1 MNETGMLGTK
11 YLSVFLMLAVCFLLI
26 FFLRFLYGP
35 KGILRKNLWK
45 NIDEDNDNTEKNK
58 EISKEVDNDTK

>member
-1 MNETGMLGTK
+1 MDETEILGTK
-11 YLSVFLMLAVCFLLI
+11 YLSVFLMFAVCFLLI

-45 NIDEDNDNTEKNK
+45 NIDENNNKKN
-58 EISKEVDNDTK
+58 EEFDNDTK

>member
-1 MNETGMLGTK
+1 MDETEILGTK
-11 YLSVFLMLAVCFLLI
+11 YLSVFLMFAVCFLLI

-45 NIDEDNDNTEKNK
+45 NIDENNNKKNEEFDNDAK
-58 EISKEVDNDTK
+58 

>member
-1 MNETGMLGTK
+1 MNFTEILGTK
-11 YLSVFLMLAVCFLLI
+11 FMTMFLMFAVCFLFI

-45 NIDEDNDNTEKNK
+45 NISETSQENSDDHAK
-58 EISKEVDNDTK
+58 

>member
-1 MNETGMLGTK
+1 MNMFSEFVGTK
-11 YLSVFLMLAVCFLLI
+11 FAAMFLMFAICFVFI

-45 NIDEDNDNTEKNK
+45 NIDDDKNCNK
-58 EISKEVDNDTK
+58 

>member
-1 MNETGMLGTK
+1 MNGFLSIMETKFATALLMFAICF
-11 YLSVFLMLAVCFLLI
+11 VFI

-45 NIDEDNDNTEKNK
+45 NTEEPSADKK
-58 EISKEVDNDTK
+58 DH

>member
-1 MNETGMLGTK
+1 MNLAEFFGTK
-11 YLSVFLMLAVCFLLI
+11 YMTMFLMFAVCFLFI

-45 NIDEDNDNTEKNK
+45 NIDENNDEK
-58 EISKEVDNDTK
+58 ERQ

>member
-1 MNETGMLGTK
+1 MNGTEILGTK
-11 YLSVFLMLAVCFLLI
+11 YMTMFLMFAVCFLFI

-45 NIDEDNDNTEKNK
+45 DIDENNDNPNK
-58 EISKEVDNDTK
+58 EQNNDTK

>member
-1 MNETGMLGTK
+1 MSM
-11 YLSVFLMLAVCFLLI
+11 FLMFAVCFLLI

-45 NIDEDNDNTEKNK
+45 NIDENNDEKDK
-58 EISKEVDNDTK
+58 ESDKKELGNDTK

>member
-1 MNETGMLGTK
+1 MDFTEILGTK
-11 YLSVFLMLAVCFLLI
+11 FMTMFLMFAVCFLFI

-45 NIDEDNDNTEKNK
+45 DIDENNDNPNK
-58 EISKEVDNDTK
+58 EQNNDTK

>member
-1 MNETGMLGTK
+1 MNGTEILGTK
-11 YLSVFLMLAVCFLLI
+11 YMTMFLMFAVCFLFI

-45 NIDEDNDNTEKNK
+45 DIDENNDEQNK
-58 EISKEVDNDTK
+58 EHNNAAK

>member
-1 MNETGMLGTK
+1 MNIFSEIMAAKSATML
-11 YLSVFLMLAVCFLLI
+11 LMFAICFVFI

-45 NIDEDNDNTEKNK
+45 NIDDGQHAKNGQNNEKN
-58 EISKEVDNDTK
+58 

>member
-1 MNETGMLGTK
+1 MTM
-11 YLSVFLMLAVCFLLI
+11 FLMFAVCFLFI

-45 NIDEDNDNTEKNK
+45 NINENSEELKSNEENTDDNTK
-58 EISKEVDNDTK
+58 

>member
-1 MNETGMLGTK
+1 MNETEILGTK
-11 YLSVFLMLAVCFLLI
+11 YMTMFLMFAVCFLFI

-45 NIDEDNDNTEKNK
+45 DIDENNDEQNK
-58 EISKEVDNDTK
+58 EHNNAAK

>member
-1 MNETGMLGTK
+1 MNETEILGTK
-11 YLSVFLMLAVCFLLI
+11 YMSMFLMFAVCFLLI

-45 NIDEDNDNTEKNK
+45 NIDEDNDKKDK
-58 EISKEVDNDTK
+58 EPDKKEFGNDTK

>member
-1 MNETGMLGTK
+1 MNGTEILGTK
-11 YLSVFLMLAVCFLLI
+11 YMTMFLMFAVCFLFI

-45 NIDEDNDNTEKNK
+45 DIDENNDTPNK
-58 EISKEVDNDTK
+58 EQNNDTK

>member
-1 MNETGMLGTK
+1 MNETEILGTK
-11 YLSVFLMLAVCFLLI
+11 YMSMFLMFAVCFLLI

-45 NIDEDNDNTEKNK
+45 NIDENNDEKDK
-58 EISKEVDNDTK
+58 ESDKKELGNDTK

>member
-1 MNETGMLGTK
+1 MTM
-11 YLSVFLMLAVCFLLI
+11 FLMFAVCFLFI

-45 NIDEDNDNTEKNK
+45 DIDENNDKQNK
-58 EISKEVDNDTK
+58 EQNNDTK

>member
-1 MNETGMLGTK
+1 MNLTEILETKFMTM
-11 YLSVFLMLAVCFLLI
+11 FLMFVICFLFI

-45 NIDEDNDNTEKNK
+45 NINENNQEPSKDNDNTK
-58 EISKEVDNDTK
+58 

>member
-1 MNETGMLGTK
+1 MNGTEILGTK
-11 YLSVFLMLAVCFLLI
+11 YMTMFLMFAVCFLFI

-45 NIDEDNDNTEKNK
+45 DIDENNDKQNK
-58 EISKEVDNDTK
+58 EQNNDTK

>member
-1 MNETGMLGTK
+1 MNITEILGTK
-11 YLSVFLMLAVCFLLI
+11 YLTMFLMFAVCFLFI

-45 NIDEDNDNTEKNK
+45 NIDDNPPKKDK
-58 EISKEVDNDTK
+58 EAGNNAK